1 MTGYDYGNARLR
13 ARGTGLLGGDQ
24 YAALLGRDGPGL
36 LAALA
41 ATCYRPQAEAAQD
54 GARSPLEQIGRI
66 AHDHLVA
73 ALAGIGGFYR
83 DLAQDVVAALLGR
96 FDVHNVVA
104 LLRARHRGATADAAC
119 ALLVPVGRLDAD
131 TARQA
136 AGEPDLPAAARFL
149 AARGLPGPGSA
160 PALMSAQRRYEIDA
174 DLAPV
179 EEAVARSAWDSQLAT
194 LAAAG
199 PGASPALAALQR
211 EADDLNL
218 LLALRLREPVAA
230 TPGAAGARAGAA
242 DGGSAGAYLPGG
254 TVGVPLL
261 TAIRRAPAPADV
273 LAAAAPARPA
283 WRRPLAAWAD
293 GGDLATLHADLDT
306 DRLRTALR
314 LLRRG
319 DPLGAAPVLHYVLAH
334 LAQARNLRLL
344 AQAGAG
350 AVGHDEARRHL
361 VAPGLAGLP
370 AQQGHRP

>member
-13 ARGTGLLGGDQ
+13 ARGAGLLRGDQ
-24 YAALLGRDGPGL
+24 YAALAGRDGPGL

-41 ATCYRPQAEAAQD
+41 ATCYRPDAARD
-54 GARSPLEQIGRI
+54 GARGPVEQIGRM

-73 ALAGIGGFYR
+73 ALAGIGGYYR
-83 DLAQDVVAALLGR
+83 DRAAGVVAALLGR

-119 ALLVPVGRLDAD
+119 ALLVPVGRLGAE

-149 AARGLPGPGSA
+149 AARGLPDPGSA
-160 PALMSAQRRYEIDA
+160 RALLSAQRRYEIDA

-179 EEAVARSAWDSQLAT
+179 EEAVACSAWDSQIAT
-194 LAAAG
+194 LAAGG

-218 LLALRLREPVAA
+218 LLALRLREP
-230 TPGAAGARAGAA
+230 AAGPADRAGA
-242 DGGSAGAYLPGG
+242 AYLPGG

-283 WRRPLAAWAD
+283 WRQPLAAWAD

-306 DRLRTALR
+306 GRLRTALR

-319 DPLGAAPVLHYVLAH
+319 DPLGAAPVAHYVLAH

-344 AQAGAG
+344 AQASAG

-361 VAPGLAGLP
+361 VAPA
-370 AQQGHRP
+370 

>member
-13 ARGTGLLGGDQ
+13 ARGGLLRGDQ
-24 YAALLGRDGPGL
+24 YAALAGRDGPGL
-36 LAALA
+36 LTALA
-41 ATCYRPQAEAAQD
+41 ATCYRPDATQD
-54 GARSPLEQIGRI
+54 GARGPVEQIVRI

-73 ALAGIGGFYR
+73 ALAGIGDFYR
-83 DLAQDVVAALLGR
+83 DRAAGVVAAVLGR
-96 FDVHNVVA
+96 FDLHNVVA
-104 LLRARHRGATADAAC
+104 LLRARHRGIPADAAC
-119 ALLVPVGRLDAD
+119 ALLVPVGRLGAD

-149 AARGLPGPGSA
+149 AARGLPDPGSA
-160 PALMSAQRRYEIDA
+160 RALLSAQRRYEIDA
-174 DLAPV
+174 DLALV
-179 EEAVARSAWDSQLAT
+179 EEAVACSAWDSQIAT
-194 LAAAG
+194 LAAGG

-218 LLALRLREPVAA
+218 LLALRLREP
-230 TPGAAGARAGAA
+230 AAGPADRAGAA
-242 DGGSAGAYLPGG
+242 AASPGAAYLPGG

-261 TAIRRAPAPADV
+261 TAIRSAPAPADV
-273 LAAAAPARPA
+273 LAAAAPTRPA
-283 WRRPLAAWAD
+283 WRQPLAAWAD

-319 DPLGAAPVLHYVLAH
+319 DPLGAAPVAHYVLAH

-344 AQAGAG
+344 AQASAG

-361 VAPGLAGLP
+361 VAPA
-370 AQQGHRP
+370 A